1 MSSMTRTV
9 TRLDEMLY
17 AWLTE
22 PDDRKFDRAFEK
34 YHDEAFAGLVRYLA
48 RCSSSL
54 GLDFEQIAADALL
67 RFFSRVGRE
76 RREASDLISNALT
89 QIHPL
94 DLGSFHVREV
104 RCWTAEVGSFRETSM
119 TFKVTQQEER
129 RNWMAEIQALAE
141 KIPPLQRQGGHV
153 LESVRAAISPARDG
167 AARDGAAH
175 EGATL
180 FVEFTVTIVES
191 LPLLRVPTNGY
202 LFDIA
207 QSSYL
212 DECKSRGRLKR
223 RGPDTWHPLNRIN
236 PDDEESS
243 NEYSDQIA
251 AAPMQMV
258 FASDLA
264 DAAVDPESDLA
275 GEDFCEKFYAYLRRP
290 LDLAEEAY
298 RIAAANG
305 PAKAERKR
313 MDSLGN
319 KLDRVIGVLTMRIE
333 GHTQEDIAR
342 VLDLSRN
349 QVKYIAELVQEAY
362 EQFSAM
368 CARSLVRSPAAGA
381 NSYVER

>member
-1 MSSMTRTV
+1 MSSMTRTA

-48 RCSSSL
+48 RASSSL

-76 RREASDLISNALT
+76 RREASDLIGNALT
-89 QIHPL
+89 RIHPL
-94 DLGSFHVREV
+94 DLGPFHIREV

-129 RNWMAEIQALAE
+129 RDWMAEIQALTE

-153 LESVRAAISPARDG
+153 LESVRAAISPAHG
-167 AARDGAAH
+167 V
-175 EGATL
+175 TP

-207 QSSYL
+207 QSLYL

-223 RGPDTWHPLNRIN
+223 RGPDTWHPLTRIN
-236 PDDEESS
+236 LDDEASS
-243 NEYSDQIA
+243 NEYSDQVA

-305 PAKAERKR
+305 PAKAERRR
-313 MDSLGN
+313 MDSLGS

-333 GHTQEDIAR
+333 GHTQEHIAQ

-368 CARSLVRSPAAGA
+368 CTRSLVRSPAAGA
-381 NSYVER
+381 NAYVER

>member
-153 LESVRAAISPARDG
+153 LESVRAAISP
-167 AARDGAAH
+167 ARDGAAH

>member
-9 TRLDEMLY
+9 TRLDELLY

-22 PDDRKFDRAFEK
+22 PEDRKFDRAFEK

-48 RCSSSL
+48 RRSGSRA
-54 GLDFEQIAADALL
+54 LDFEQIAADALL

-76 RREASDLISNALT
+76 RRGASDLIREALGE
-89 QIHPL
+89 IHPL
-94 DLGSFHVREV
+94 DLGSWHVREV

-119 TFKVTQQEER
+119 SFKVTQLEER

-153 LESVRAAISPARDG
+153 LESVRAAIPPA
-167 AARDGAAH
+167 H
-175 EGATL
+175 GATR

-202 LFDIA
+202 LFDMA
-207 QSSYL
+207 QSLYL
-212 DECKSRGRLKR
+212 DECKFQGRLKR
-223 RGPDTWHPLNRIN
+223 CGPDTGHPLIRIN
-236 PDDEESS
+236 LEDEESS
-243 NEYSDQIA
+243 DEYSAQIA
-251 AAPMQMV
+251 APRQMV

-264 DAAVDPESDLA
+264 DAPVDPESDLA

-313 MDSLGN
+313 MESLGS
-319 KLDRVIGVLTMRIE
+319 KWDRVIGVLTMRIE
-333 GHTQEDIAR
+333 GHTQEDIAQ

-349 QVKYIAELVQEAY
+349 QVKYIGELVQEAY
-362 EQFSAM
+362 EQFSAL
-368 CARSLVRSPAAGA
+368 CTRSLVRSPAAGA

>member
-9 TRLDEMLY
+9 TRLDELLY

-22 PDDRKFDRAFEK
+22 PEDRKFDRAFEK

-48 RCSSSL
+48 RRSGSRA
-54 GLDFEQIAADALL
+54 LDFEQIAADALL

-76 RREASDLISNALT
+76 RRGASDLIREALGE
-89 QIHPL
+89 IHPL
-94 DLGSFHVREV
+94 DLGSWHVREV

-119 TFKVTQQEER
+119 SFKVTQLEER

-153 LESVRAAISPARDG
+153 LESVRAAIPPT
-167 AARDGAAH
+167 H
-175 EGATL
+175 GATR

-264 DAAVDPESDLA
+264 DAPVDPESDLA

-313 MDSLGN
+313 MESLGS
-319 KLDRVIGVLTMRIE
+319 KWDRVIGVLTMRIE
-333 GHTQEDIAR
+333 GHTQEDIAQ

-349 QVKYIAELVQEAY
+349 QVKYIGELVQEAY
-362 EQFSAM
+362 EQFSAL
-368 CARSLVRSPAAGA
+368 CTRSLVRSPAAGA

>member
-9 TRLDEMLY
+9 TRLDELLY

-22 PDDRKFDRAFEK
+22 AEDRKFDRAFEK

-48 RCSSSL
+48 RCSSSR

-76 RREASDLISNALT
+76 RRGASDLIRDALT

-94 DLGSFHVREV
+94 DLGSWHVREV

-119 TFKVTQQEER
+119 TFKVTQLEER

-153 LESVRAAISPARDG
+153 LESVRAALSPAPG
-167 AARDGAAH
+167 AAQ
-175 EGATL
+175 
-180 FVEFTVTIVES
+180 FVEFTLIIVES

-202 LFDIA
+202 LFDMA
-207 QSSYL
+207 QSLYL
-212 DECKSRGRLKR
+212 DECKFQGRLKR
-223 RGPDTWHPLNRIN
+223 CGTDTWHPLNRIN
-236 PDDEESS
+236 LDDEESS
-243 NEYSDQIA
+243 SEYSSNEDSAQV
-251 AAPMQMV
+251 AAPRQMV

-264 DAAVDPESDLA
+264 DAALDPESDLA

-313 MDSLGN
+313 MESLGS
-319 KLDRVIGVLTMRIE
+319 KWDRVIGVLTMRIE
-333 GHTQEDIAR
+333 GHTQEDIAQL
-342 VLDLSRN
+342 LDLSRN

-362 EQFSAM
+362 EQFSAL
-368 CARSLVRSPAAGA
+368 CTRSLVRSPAAGA

>member
-48 RCSSSL
+48 RCSSSP

-94 DLGSFHVREV
+94 DLGPFHVREV
-104 RCWTAEVGSFRETSM
+104 RCWTAEVRAFRETSM
-119 TFKVTQQEER
+119 TFKVTQLEER

-153 LESVRAAISPARDG
+153 LESVRAALSPAPG
-167 AARDGAAH
+167 AAQ
-175 EGATL
+175 
-180 FVEFTVTIVES
+180 FVEFTLIIVES

-207 QSSYL
+207 QSLYL

-223 RGPDTWHPLNRIN
+223 RGPDTWHPLTRMK

-313 MDSLGN
+313 MDSLGS
-319 KLDRVIGVLTMRIE
+319 KLDRVIGVLAMRIE

-368 CARSLVRSPAAGA
+368 CTRSLVRSPAAGA

>member
-1 MSSMTRTV
+1 MSTMTRTV

-17 AWLTE
+17 AWLAE

-34 YHDEAFAGLVRYLA
+34 YHDEAFASLLRYLA

-76 RREASDLISNALT
+76 RREASDLIGKALK
-89 QIHPL
+89 QIQPL

-104 RCWTAEVGSFRETSM
+104 RRWTAEVGSFRQTSM
-119 TFKVTQQEER
+119 TFKVTRQEEQ
-129 RNWMAEIQALAE
+129 RNWMTEIQALAE

-153 LESVRAAISPARDG
+153 VESVRAAISPNCDG
-167 AARDGAAH
+167 AAP
-175 EGATL
+175 

-207 QSSYL
+207 QSLYL
-212 DECKSRGRLKR
+212 DECRSRGRLKR
-223 RGPDTWHPLNRIN
+223 RRPDTWHPLTRIN
-236 PDDEESS
+236 LDDEDSS
-243 NEYSDQIA
+243 GECSDQAA

-264 DAAVDPESDLA
+264 DAAFDPESDLA

-298 RIAAANG
+298 RIAAENG

-313 MDSLGN
+313 MDSLGG
-319 KLDRVIGVLTMRIE
+319 KLDRVIAILTMRIE
-333 GHTQEDIAR
+333 GHTQEDIAQ

-349 QVKYIAELVQEAY
+349 QVKYIAELVQDAY

-368 CARSLVRSPAAGA
+368 CTRSLVRPPAAGA
-381 NSYVER
+381 NSHVER

>member
-22 PDDRKFDRAFEK
+22 PDDRKFDRAFEE

-48 RCSSSL
+48 RRSSSPA
-54 GLDFEQIAADALL
+54 LDFEQIAADALL
-67 RFFSRVGRE
+67 RFFFRVGRE

-119 TFKVTQQEER
+119 TFKVTQQEGR

-153 LESVRAAISPARDG
+153 LESVRAAISPAYE
-167 AARDGAAH
+167 GAAH
-175 EGATL
+175 ERATL

-207 QSSYL
+207 QSLYL
-212 DECKSRGRLKR
+212 DECKSRVRLKR
-223 RGPDTWHPLNRIN
+223 GGPDTGHPLTRIE

-251 AAPMQMV
+251 AAPMQIV

-313 MDSLGN
+313 MDSLGS

-333 GHTQEDIAR
+333 GHTQEDIAQ

-349 QVKYIAELVQEAY
+349 QVKYIAGLVQDAY

-368 CARSLVRSPAAGA
+368 CTRSLVRSPAVGA
-381 NSYVER
+381 NSYAER

>member
-48 RCSSSL
+48 RCSRSL

>member
-9 TRLDEMLY
+9 TRLDEKLY

-67 RFFSRVGRE
+67 KFFSRVGRQ
-76 RREASDLISNALT
+76 RREASGLIGNALT
-89 QIHPL
+89 QIRPL

-104 RCWTAEVGSFRETSM
+104 RRWTTEVGSFRETSM

-129 RNWMAEIQALAE
+129 RNWMAEIQALAD
-141 KIPPLQRQGGHV
+141 KIPPLQRRGGHV
-153 LESVRAAISPARDG
+153 LESVRAAISPAD
-167 AARDGAAH
+167 D
-175 EGATL
+175 GATL

-202 LFDIA
+202 LFDMA
-207 QSSYL
+207 QSLYL

-223 RGPDTWHPLNRIN
+223 RGPDTWHPLTRIN
-236 PDDEESS
+236 LDDEESS
-243 NEYSDQIA
+243 NEYSDQVA

-264 DAAVDPESDLA
+264 DAAVGS
-275 GEDFCEKFYAYLRRP
+275 RRQGF
-290 LDLAEEAY
+290 L
-298 RIAAANG
+298 
-305 PAKAERKR
+305 
-313 MDSLGN
+313 
-319 KLDRVIGVLTMRIE
+319 
-333 GHTQEDIAR
+333 
-342 VLDLSRN
+342 
-349 QVKYIAELVQEAY
+349 
-362 EQFSAM
+362 
-368 CARSLVRSPAAGA
+368 
-381 NSYVER
+381 

>member
-22 PDDRKFDRAFEK
+22 PDDDKFDRAFEK
-34 YHDEAFAGLVRYLA
+34 YHSEAFAGLVRYLA

-76 RREASDLISNALT
+76 RREASDLIGNALT

-94 DLGSFHVREV
+94 DLGPFHVREV

-129 RNWMAEIQALAE
+129 RNWLAEIQALAE
-141 KIPPLQRQGGHV
+141 KIPPLQRRGGHV
-153 LESVRAAISPARDG
+153 LESVRAAIAPAHDG
-167 AARDGAAH
+167 DM
-175 EGATL
+175 L

-207 QSSYL
+207 QSLYL

-223 RGPDTWHPLNRIN
+223 RGPDTWHPLTRIN
-236 PDDEESS
+236 LDDEESS
-243 NEYSDQIA
+243 NEYSDPVA

-275 GEDFCEKFYAYLRRP
+275 GMDFCEKFYAYLRRP

-298 RIAAANG
+298 RIAAAHG

-313 MDSLGN
+313 MDSLGR

-333 GHTQEDIAR
+333 GHTQEDIAQ

-368 CARSLVRSPAAGA
+368 CTRSLVRSPAAGA

>member
-9 TRLDEMLY
+9 TRLDELLY
-17 AWLTE
+17 AWLAE

-34 YHDEAFAGLVRYLA
+34 YHTQAFAGLVRYLA
-48 RCSSSL
+48 RCSSSP

-94 DLGSFHVREV
+94 DLGPFHVREV
-104 RCWTAEVGSFRETSM
+104 RCWTAEVRAFRETSM
-119 TFKVTQQEER
+119 TFEVTQQEER

-167 AARDGAAH
+167 AAH
-175 EGATL
+175 EGATR

-207 QSSYL
+207 QSLYL

-223 RGPDTWHPLNRIN
+223 RGPDTWHPLTRID
-236 PDDEESS
+236 PDDGESS
-243 NEYSDQIA
+243 SEYSDQIA

-298 RIAAANG
+298 RIAAGNG

-313 MDSLGN
+313 MDSLGG
-319 KLDRVIGVLTMRIE
+319 KLDRVIAILTMRIE
-333 GHTQEDIAR
+333 GHTQEDIAQ

-368 CARSLVRSPAAGA
+368 CTRSLVRSPAAGA

>member
-9 TRLDEMLY
+9 TRLDELLY
-17 AWLTE
+17 TWLTE
-22 PDDRKFDRAFEK
+22 PDHRKFDRAFEK
-34 YHDEAFAGLVRYLA
+34 YHDEAFAGLVRYVA
-48 RCSSSL
+48 RCSSSR

-76 RREASDLISNALT
+76 RRGASDLIREALT

-94 DLGSFHVREV
+94 DLGSLHGWEV

-119 TFKVTQQEER
+119 TFKVTQLEER
-129 RNWMAEIQALAE
+129 PDWMAEIQALAE

-153 LESVRAAISPARDG
+153 LESVRAAISPA
-167 AARDGAAH
+167 H
-175 EGATL
+175 GATR

-202 LFDIA
+202 LFDMA
-207 QSSYL
+207 QSLYL
-212 DECKSRGRLKR
+212 DECKFRGRLKR
-223 RGPDTWHPLNRIN
+223 GGPDAWHPLIRIN
-236 PDDEESS
+236 LDDEESS
-243 NEYSDQIA
+243 DEYSAQV
-251 AAPMQMV
+251 AAPRQMV

-264 DAAVDPESDLA
+264 DAAIDPESDLA

-313 MDSLGN
+313 MDSLGG

-333 GHTQEDIAR
+333 GHTQEDIAQ

-362 EQFSAM
+362 EQFSVM
-368 CARSLVRSPAAGA
+368 CTRSLVRSPAAGA

>member
-1 MSSMTRTV
+1 MSMMTRTV

-34 YHDEAFAGLVRYLA
+34 YHDEAFVGLVRYLS
-48 RCSSSL
+48 RRSSSP

-76 RREASDLISNALT
+76 RRAASDIIGNALP

-94 DLGSFHVREV
+94 DLGFFHVREV
-104 RCWTAEVGSFRETSM
+104 RCWTSEVGSFRETTM
-119 TFKVTQQEER
+119 AFKVTQQEER

-141 KIPPLQRQGGHV
+141 KIPPLQRRGGHV
-153 LESVRAAISPARDG
+153 LESVHAAISPADQ
-167 AARDGAAH
+167 AVAH

-180 FVEFTVTIVES
+180 FVELTVTVVES

-207 QSSYL
+207 QSLYL

-223 RGPDTWHPLNRIN
+223 RAPDTWHPLTRIKL
-236 PDDEESS
+236 DDEESS
-243 NEYSDQIA
+243 GEYSDQLA
-251 AAPMQMV
+251 ASPMQMV

-264 DAAVDPESDLA
+264 DAAVDPEADLA
-275 GEDFCEKFYAYLRRP
+275 GEDFCQKFYAYLRRP

-298 RIAAANG
+298 RTAAANG
-305 PAKAERKR
+305 PARAERKR
-313 MDSLGN
+313 MDSLGG

-333 GHTQEDIAR
+333 GHTQEDIAH

-362 EQFSAM
+362 EQFSVL
-368 CARSLVRSPAAGA
+368 CTRSLVRSPAAGA
-381 NSYVER
+381 NSHVER

>member
-1 MSSMTRTV
+1 MPSMTRTA

-22 PDDRKFDRAFEK
+22 PDDRKFDRAFRK

-48 RCSSSL
+48 RRSSSL

-67 RFFSRVGRE
+67 RFFSRAGRE
-76 RREASDLISNALT
+76 RRAASDLIGNALAR
-89 QIHPL
+89 IRPL
-94 DLGSFHVREV
+94 DLGFLHVREV
-104 RCWTAEVGSFRETSM
+104 RCWTAGVGSFRETSM
-119 TFKVTQQEER
+119 TFKVTQEER
-129 RNWMAEIQALAE
+129 RNWTAEIQALAG
-141 KIPPLQRQGGHV
+141 KIPPLQRQGGQV
-153 LESVRAAISPARDG
+153 LESVRAAVAPVPDG
-167 AARDGAAH
+167 AGP
-175 EGATL
+175 

-207 QSSYL
+207 QSLYL

-223 RGPDTWHPLNRIN
+223 RGPDTWHPLTRIDL
-236 PDDEESS
+236 DDEGSS
-243 NEYSDQIA
+243 NEYCHVA
-251 AAPMQMV
+251 AAPVAMV
-258 FASDLA
+258 FAGDLA
-264 DAAVDPESDLA
+264 DAAVDPESDLV
-275 GEDFCEKFYAYLRRP
+275 GMDFCEKFYAYLRRP

-305 PAKAERKR
+305 PAKAERRR
-313 MDSLGN
+313 MDALGS

-333 GHTQEDIAR
+333 GHTQENIAQ

-368 CARSLVRSPAAGA
+368 CTRSSARSPTTRA

>member
-67 RFFSRVGRE
+67 RFFSRAGRE

-94 DLGSFHVREV
+94 DLGSFHVRQV

-119 TFKVTQQEER
+119 TFKVTQQEAR
-129 RNWMAEIQALAE
+129 RNWLAEIQALAE

-153 LESVRAAISPARDG
+153 SESVRAAISPA
-167 AARDGAAH
+167 H
-175 EGATL
+175 EGARL

-207 QSSYL
+207 QSMYF

-223 RGPDTWHPLNRIN
+223 RGPETWHPLTRIN
-236 PDDEESS
+236 LDDEESS
-243 NEYSDQIA
+243 NEYSDQVA

-264 DAAVDPESDLA
+264 DAAVDLESDLA
-275 GEDFCEKFYAYLRRP
+275 GDDFCEKFYAYLRRP

-298 RIAAANG
+298 RVAAANG
-305 PAKAERKR
+305 PAKAERRR
-313 MDSLGN
+313 MDSLGG
-319 KLDRVIGVLTMRIE
+319 KLERVIGVLTMRIE
-333 GHTQEDIAR
+333 GHTQEDIAQ

-368 CARSLVRSPAAGA
+368 CTRSLVRSTAAGA

>member
-9 TRLDEMLY
+9 TRLDELLY

-22 PDDRKFDRAFEK
+22 PEDRKFDRAFEK

-48 RCSSSL
+48 RCSSSR

-76 RREASDLISNALT
+76 RRGASDLIRDALT

-94 DLGSFHVREV
+94 DLGSWHVREV

-119 TFKVTQQEER
+119 TFKVTQLEER

-153 LESVRAAISPARDG
+153 LESVRAALSPAPG
-167 AARDGAAH
+167 AAQ
-175 EGATL
+175 
-180 FVEFTVTIVES
+180 FVEFTLIIVES

-202 LFDIA
+202 LFDMA
-207 QSSYL
+207 QSLYL
-212 DECKSRGRLKR
+212 DECKFQGRLKR
-223 RGPDTWHPLNRIN
+223 CGTDTWHPLNRIN
-236 PDDEESS
+236 LDDEESS
-243 NEYSDQIA
+243 SEYSSNEDSAQV
-251 AAPMQMV
+251 AAPRQMV

-264 DAAVDPESDLA
+264 DAALDPESDLA

-313 MDSLGN
+313 MESLGS
-319 KLDRVIGVLTMRIE
+319 KWDRVIGVLTMRIE
-333 GHTQEDIAR
+333 GHTQEDIAQ

-362 EQFSAM
+362 EQFSAL
-368 CARSLVRSPAAGA
+368 CTRSLVRSPAAGA

>member
-9 TRLDEMLY
+9 TRLDELLY

-22 PDDRKFDRAFEK
+22 PEDRKFDRAFEK

-48 RCSSSL
+48 RRSGSRA
-54 GLDFEQIAADALL
+54 LDFEQIAADALL

-76 RREASDLISNALT
+76 RRGASDLIREALGE
-89 QIHPL
+89 IHPL
-94 DLGSFHVREV
+94 DLGSWHVREV

-119 TFKVTQQEER
+119 SFKVTQLEER

-153 LESVRAAISPARDG
+153 LEFVRAAISPAP
-167 AARDGAAH
+167 
-175 EGATL
+175 GATR
-180 FVEFTVTIVES
+180 FVEFTLTIVES

-202 LFDIA
+202 LFDMA
-207 QSSYL
+207 QSLYL
-212 DECKSRGRLKR
+212 DECKFQGRLKR
-223 RGPDTWHPLNRIN
+223 CGTDTWHPLNRIN
-236 PDDEESS
+236 LDDEESS
-243 NEYSDQIA
+243 SEYSSNEDSAQV
-251 AAPMQMV
+251 AAPRQMV

-264 DAAVDPESDLA
+264 DAALDPESDLA

-313 MDSLGN
+313 MDSLGS
-319 KLDRVIGVLTMRIE
+319 KWDRVIGVLTMRIE
-333 GHTQEDIAR
+333 GHTQEDIAQ

-362 EQFSAM
+362 EQFSAL
-368 CARSLVRSPAAGA
+368 CTRSLVRSPAAGA

>member
-1 MSSMTRTV
+1 MSSMNRPV

-48 RCSSSL
+48 RSSSSL
-54 GLDFEQIAADALL
+54 GLDFEQIAADALF

-76 RREASDLISNALT
+76 RRAASDLIGSALT
-89 QIHPL
+89 QVRPL
-94 DLGSFHVREV
+94 DLGSFHVRQV

-141 KIPPLQRQGGHV
+141 KIPPLQHEGRHV
-153 LESVRAAISPARDG
+153 VESVRAAVPPAPG
-167 AARDGAAH
+167 AAP
-175 EGATL
+175 

-191 LPLLRVPTNGY
+191 LPLLRVPSNGY

-207 QSSYL
+207 QSLYL

-223 RGPDTWHPLNRIN
+223 RGPDTWHPLTRIN
-236 PDDEESS
+236 LDDEESS
-243 NEYSDQIA
+243 HEYSDQLA

-264 DAAVDPESDLA
+264 DAAVDTEADLA

-305 PAKAERKR
+305 AAQAERKR
-313 MDSLGN
+313 MNSLGG

-333 GHTQEDIAR
+333 GHTQEDIAQ

-368 CARSLVRSPAAGA
+368 CTRSLLRSSAAGA

>member
-1 MSSMTRTV
+1 MSSMTRTA

-48 RCSSSL
+48 RRSSSP

-94 DLGSFHVREV
+94 HLGSSLREV
-104 RCWTAEVGSFRETSM
+104 RCWTAEVGSFRKTSM
-119 TFKVTQQEER
+119 TFKVTQQEQR
-129 RNWMAEIQALAE
+129 RNWMAEIQALSE
-141 KIPPLQRQGGHV
+141 KIPPLQRQGGHIS
-153 LESVRAAISPARDG
+153 ESVRASMSPAQ
-167 AARDGAAH
+167 H
-175 EGATL
+175 GATL

-207 QSSYL
+207 QSLYL

-223 RGPDTWHPLNRIN
+223 RGPDTPHPLTCIN
-236 PDDEESS
+236 LDDDESP
-243 NEYSDQIA
+243 NEHSHHVA

-305 PAKAERKR
+305 PAAAERKR
-313 MDSLGN
+313 MDSLGS
-319 KLDRVIGVLTMRIE
+319 KLDRVIAVLTMRIE
-333 GHTQEDIAR
+333 GHTQEDIAQ

-349 QVKYIAELVQEAY
+349 QVKYIAELLQEAY

-368 CARSLVRSPAAGA
+368 CTRSSVRSPTAGA
-381 NSYVER
+381 ISYVER

>member
-9 TRLDEMLY
+9 TRLDEKLY

-67 RFFSRVGRE
+67 KFFSRVGRQ
-76 RREASDLISNALT
+76 RREASGLIGNALT
-89 QIHPL
+89 QIRPL

-104 RCWTAEVGSFRETSM
+104 RRWTTEVGSFRETSM

-129 RNWMAEIQALAE
+129 RNWMAEIQALAD
-141 KIPPLQRQGGHV
+141 KIPPLQRRGGHV
-153 LESVRAAISPARDG
+153 LESVRAAISPAD
-167 AARDGAAH
+167 D
-175 EGATL
+175 GATL

-202 LFDIA
+202 LFDMA
-207 QSSYL
+207 QSLYL

-223 RGPDTWHPLNRIN
+223 RGPDTWHPLTRIN
-236 PDDEESS
+236 LDDEESS
-243 NEYSDQIA
+243 NEYSDQVA

-275 GEDFCEKFYAYLRRP
+275 GKDFCEKFYAYLRRP

-305 PAKAERKR
+305 TAAAERKR
-313 MDSLGN
+313 MDSLGS
-319 KLDRVIGVLTMRIE
+319 KLDRVIAVLTMRIE
-333 GHTQEDIAR
+333 GHTQEDIAQ

-368 CARSLVRSPAAGA
+368 CTRSLVRSPAAGA
-381 NSYVER
+381 NSHVER

>member
-1 MSSMTRTV
+1 MSSITRTA

-22 PDDRKFDRAFEK
+22 PDDDKFDRAFEK

-48 RCSSSL
+48 RCPGSL

-67 RFFSRVGRE
+67 KFFSRAGSE
-76 RREASDLISNALT
+76 RREASDLIGNALA

-94 DLGSFHVREV
+94 DLGSFHVRQV

-153 LESVRAAISPARDG
+153 LESVRTAISPAH
-167 AARDGAAH
+167 AGAAH
-175 EGATL
+175 EGATP

-207 QSSYL
+207 QSMYL

-223 RGPDTWHPLNRIN
+223 RGPDTWHPLSRIN
-236 PDDEESS
+236 LDDEESS
-243 NEYSDQIA
+243 NEYSDQVA

-264 DAAVDPESDLA
+264 DAAVDLESDLA
-275 GEDFCEKFYAYLRRP
+275 GDDLCEKFYAYLRRP

-298 RIAAANG
+298 RVAAANG
-305 PAKAERKR
+305 PAKAERRR
-313 MDSLGN
+313 MDSLGG
-319 KLDRVIGVLTMRIE
+319 KLERVIGVLTMRIE
-333 GHTQEDIAR
+333 GHTQEDIAQ

-368 CARSLVRSPAAGA
+368 CIRSLVRSPAAGA

>member
-9 TRLDEMLY
+9 TRLDELLY
-17 AWLTE
+17 AWLAE

-76 RREASDLISNALT
+76 RREASDLISYALT

-104 RCWTAEVGSFRETSM
+104 RCWTAEVGAFRETSM

-153 LESVRAAISPARDG
+153 LESVRAAISPAHDG
-167 AARDGAAH
+167 T
-175 EGATL
+175 TL

-207 QSSYL
+207 QSLYL

-223 RGPDTWHPLNRIN
+223 RGPDTGHPLTRIN
-236 PDDEESS
+236 LDDEESS
-243 NEYSDQIA
+243 NGFPDQVA

-298 RIAAANG
+298 RIAATNG

-313 MDSLGN
+313 MDSLGS

-333 GHTQEDIAR
+333 GHTQEDIAQ

-362 EQFSAM
+362 EQFSAV
-368 CARSLVRSPAAGA
+368 CTRSLVRSPAAGA
-381 NSYVER
+381 NSHVER

>member
-1 MSSMTRTV
+1 MSTMTRTV

-17 AWLTE
+17 AWLAE

-34 YHDEAFAGLVRYLA
+34 YHDEAFASLLRYLA

-76 RREASDLISNALT
+76 RREASDLIGKALK
-89 QIHPL
+89 QIQPL

-104 RCWTAEVGSFRETSM
+104 RRWTAEVGSFRQTSM
-119 TFKVTQQEER
+119 TFKVTRQEEQ
-129 RNWMAEIQALAE
+129 RNWMTEIQALAE

-153 LESVRAAISPARDG
+153 VESVRAAISPNCDG
-167 AARDGAAH
+167 AAP
-175 EGATL
+175 

-207 QSSYL
+207 QSLYL
-212 DECKSRGRLKR
+212 DECRSRGRLKR
-223 RGPDTWHPLNRIN
+223 RRPDTWHPLTRIN
-236 PDDEESS
+236 LDDEDSS
-243 NEYSDQIA
+243 GECSDQAA

-264 DAAVDPESDLA
+264 DAAFDPESDLA

-298 RIAAANG
+298 RIAAENG

-313 MDSLGN
+313 MDSLGG
-319 KLDRVIGVLTMRIE
+319 KLDRVIAILTMRIE
-333 GHTQEDIAR
+333 GHTQEDIAQ

-349 QVKYIAELVQEAY
+349 QVKYIAELVQDAY

-368 CARSLVRSPAAGA
+368 CTRSLVRPPAAGA

>member
-22 PDDRKFDRAFEK
+22 SDDRRFDRAFEK

-48 RCSSSL
+48 RCSSSP

-67 RFFSRVGRE
+67 RFFSRAGRE

-94 DLGSFHVREV
+94 DLGAFHVRDV
-104 RCWTAEVGSFRETSM
+104 RCWTAEVGSFRKTSM

-129 RNWMAEIQALAE
+129 RNWMAEIQALAD
-141 KIPPLQRQGGHV
+141 KIPPLRRRGGHV
-153 LESVRAAISPARDG
+153 LESVRAAISQ
-167 AARDGAAH
+167 AH

-191 LPLLRVPTNGY
+191 LPLLQVPTNGY

-207 QSSYL
+207 QSLYL

-223 RGPDTWHPLNRIN
+223 RGPDTGHPLTRIN
-236 PDDEESS
+236 LDDEESS
-243 NEYSDQIA
+243 NGFPDQVA

-258 FASDLA
+258 YASDLA

-298 RIAAANG
+298 RIAATNG

-313 MDSLGN
+313 MDSLGS

-333 GHTQEDIAR
+333 GHTQEDIAQ

-362 EQFSAM
+362 EQFSAV
-368 CARSLVRSPAAGA
+368 CTRSLVRSPAAGA
-381 NSYVER
+381 NSHVER

>member
-1 MSSMTRTV
+1 MSSTTRTV

-22 PDDRKFDRAFEK
+22 SDDRRFDRAFEK

-48 RCSSSL
+48 RCSGSL

-76 RREASDLISNALT
+76 RREASDLIGNALT

-94 DLGSFHVREV
+94 ELGSFHLREV
-104 RCWTAEVGSFRETSM
+104 RSWTSDVASFRETSM

-129 RNWMAEIQALAE
+129 SGWMAEIQALAE
-141 KIPPLQRQGGHV
+141 KIPPLQRRGGHV
-153 LESVRAAISPARDG
+153 LESVRAAILPAHG
-167 AARDGAAH
+167 AAR
-175 EGATL
+175 
-180 FVEFTVTIVES
+180 FVEFTVSIVES
-191 LPLLRVPTNGY
+191 LPLLRIPTNGY
-202 LFDIA
+202 LFDMA
-207 QSSYL
+207 QSLYL

-223 RGPDTWHPLNRIN
+223 RGPDTWHPLSRIN
-236 PDDEESS
+236 VDDEESA
-243 NEYSDQIA
+243 NEYSEQAA
-251 AAPMQMV
+251 AAPTQMV

-264 DAAVDPESDLA
+264 DATVDPETDIA

-290 LDLAEEAY
+290 LDIAEEAY
-298 RIAAANG
+298 KIAAASG

-313 MDSLGN
+313 MDSLGS

-342 VLDLSRN
+342 VLELSRN

-362 EQFSAM
+362 EQFSAL
-368 CARSLVRSPAAGA
+368 CTRSAARSSAAGA

>member
-1 MSSMTRTV
+1 MSSMARTV

-22 PDDRKFDRAFEK
+22 SDDRRFDRAFEK

-76 RREASDLISNALT
+76 RRQASDLIGNALT

-104 RCWTAEVGSFRETSM
+104 RCWTSDVGSFRETSM

-129 RNWMAEIQALAE
+129 SNWMAEIQALAE
-141 KIPPLQRQGGHV
+141 KIPALQRRGGHV
-153 LESVRAAISPARDG
+153 LECARAAILPAQ
-167 AARDGAAH
+167 
-175 EGATL
+175 GATR
-180 FVEFTVTIVES
+180 FVEFTVSIVES
-191 LPLLRVPTNGY
+191 LPLLRIPTNGY
-202 LFDIA
+202 LFDMA
-207 QSSYL
+207 QSLYL

-223 RGPDTWHPLNRIN
+223 RGPDTWHPLSRIN
-236 PDDEESS
+236 LDDEESA
-243 NEYSDQIA
+243 NEYSDQAA
-251 AAPMQMV
+251 AAPTQMV

-264 DAAVDPESDLA
+264 DATVDPEADLA

-290 LDLAEEAY
+290 LDIAEEAY
-298 RIAAANG
+298 KIAAASG

-313 MDSLGN
+313 MDSLGS
-319 KLDRVIGVLTMRIE
+319 KLDRVIGVLTLRIE
-333 GHTQEDIAR
+333 GHTQEDIAQ
-342 VLDLSRN
+342 VLELSRN
-349 QVKYIAELVQEAY
+349 QVKYVAELVQEAY
-362 EQFSAM
+362 EQFSSLCTRSA
-368 CARSLVRSPAAGA
+368 ARSSAAGA

>member
-9 TRLDEMLY
+9 TRLDELLY

-22 PDDRKFDRAFEK
+22 AEDRKFDRAFEK

-48 RCSSSL
+48 RCSSSR

-76 RREASDLISNALT
+76 RRGASDLIRDALT

-94 DLGSFHVREV
+94 DLGSWHVREV

-119 TFKVTQQEER
+119 TFKVTQLEER

-141 KIPPLQRQGGHV
+141 KIPPLQRQGSHV
-153 LESVRAAISPARDG
+153 LESVRAAIS
-167 AARDGAAH
+167 AAP
-175 EGATL
+175 GATR
-180 FVEFTVTIVES
+180 FVEFTLTIVES

-202 LFDIA
+202 LFDMA
-207 QSSYL
+207 QSLYL
-212 DECKSRGRLKR
+212 DECKFLGRLKR
-223 RGPDTWHPLNRIN
+223 CGPDTWHPLNRIN
-236 PDDEESS
+236 LDDEESS
-243 NEYSDQIA
+243 SEYSSNEDSAQV
-251 AAPMQMV
+251 AAPRQMV

-264 DAAVDPESDLA
+264 DAALDPESDLA

-313 MDSLGN
+313 MDSLGS
-319 KLDRVIGVLTMRIE
+319 KWDRVIGVLTMRIE
-333 GHTQEDIAR
+333 GHTQEDIAQL
-342 VLDLSRN
+342 LDLSRN

-362 EQFSAM
+362 EQFSAL
-368 CARSLVRSPAAGA
+368 CTRSLVRSPAAGA

>member
-9 TRLDEMLY
+9 TRLDEILY

-34 YHDEAFAGLVRYLA
+34 YHHEAFAGLVRYLA
-48 RCSSSL
+48 RRSGSL

-76 RREASDLISNALT
+76 RREASDLIGNALT

-104 RCWTAEVGSFRETSM
+104 RCWTAEVGSFRQTSM
-119 TFKVTQQEER
+119 TFKVMQQEAR

-153 LESVRAAISPARDG
+153 LESVRALISPAHDG
-167 AARDGAAH
+167 T
-175 EGATL
+175 TL

-207 QSSYL
+207 QSLYL
-212 DECKSRGRLKR
+212 DECKSRNRLKR
-223 RGPDTWHPLNRIN
+223 RGPDTWHPLTRIN
-236 PDDEESS
+236 LEDEESS
-243 NEYSDQIA
+243 NEYSDQVV
-251 AAPMQMV
+251 AAPVQMV

-264 DAAVDPESDLA
+264 DAAVDPESDLV
-275 GEDFCEKFYAYLRRP
+275 GEDFCEKFYAYLRHP
-290 LDLAEEAY
+290 LDVAEEAY

-313 MDSLGN
+313 MDSLGS

-333 GHTQEDIAR
+333 GHTQEDIAQA
-342 VLDLSRN
+342 LDLSRN

-362 EQFSAM
+362 EQFSAK
-368 CARSLVRSPAAGA
+368 CARSLVQSPAAGA

>member
-1 MSSMTRTV
+1 MSPMTRSV

-22 PDDRKFDRAFEK
+22 PDDRKFARAFEK
-34 YHDEAFAGLVRYLA
+34 YHGEAFAGLVRYLA
-48 RCSSSL
+48 RCSSSP

-76 RREASDLISNALT
+76 RREASDLIGEALAKM
-89 QIHPL
+89 HPL
-94 DLGSFHVREV
+94 DLGAFHVREV
-104 RCWTAEVGSFRETSM
+104 RCWIAEVGSFRETSM

-129 RNWMAEIQALAE
+129 RNWLAEIQALAE
-141 KIPPLQRQGGHV
+141 KIPPLQRRGGHV
-153 LESVRAAISPARDG
+153 LESVRAALSPAR
-167 AARDGAAH
+167 A
-175 EGATL
+175 GATP

-207 QSSYL
+207 QSLYL
-212 DECKSRGRLKR
+212 DECKARGRLKR
-223 RGPDTWHPLNRIN
+223 RGPDSWHPLSRIKL
-236 PDDEESS
+236 DDEQSS
-243 NEYSDQIA
+243 NEYSDQVA
-251 AAPMQMV
+251 ATPMQMV

-264 DAAVDPESDLA
+264 DAAVDPEADLA

-290 LDLAEEAY
+290 LDIAEEAY

-313 MDSLGN
+313 MDSLGS

-333 GHTQEDIAR
+333 GHTQEDIAQ

-349 QVKYIAELVQEAY
+349 QVKYVAELVQEAY
-362 EQFSAM
+362 EQFSAL
-368 CARSLVRSPAAGA
+368 CTRSLVRSAAAGA
-381 NSYVER
+381 NSHVER

>member
-1 MSSMTRTV
+1 MSSMTRRV

-34 YHDEAFAGLVRYLA
+34 YHEEAFAGLVRYLA

-153 LESVRAAISPARDG
+153 LESVRAAIPPT
-167 AARDGAAH
+167 H
-175 EGATL
+175 GATR

-202 LFDIA
+202 LFDMA
-207 QSSYL
+207 QSLYL
-212 DECKSRGRLKR
+212 DECKFRGRLKR
-223 RGPDTWHPLNRIN
+223 CGPDTWHPLIRIN
-236 PDDEESS
+236 LEDEESS
-243 NEYSDQIA
+243 DEYSAQIA
-251 AAPMQMV
+251 APRQMV

-264 DAAVDPESDLA
+264 DAPVDPESDLA

-313 MDSLGN
+313 MESLGS
-319 KLDRVIGVLTMRIE
+319 KWDRVIGVLTMRIE
-333 GHTQEDIAR
+333 GHTQEDIAQ

-349 QVKYIAELVQEAY
+349 QVKYIGELVQEAY
-362 EQFSAM
+362 EQFSAL
-368 CARSLVRSPAAGA
+368 CTRSLVRSPAAGA